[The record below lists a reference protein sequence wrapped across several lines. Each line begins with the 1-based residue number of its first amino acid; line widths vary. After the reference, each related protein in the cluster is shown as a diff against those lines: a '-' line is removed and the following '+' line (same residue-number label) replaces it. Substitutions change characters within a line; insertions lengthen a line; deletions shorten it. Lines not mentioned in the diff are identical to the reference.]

1 MPESALLQISKIL
14 EIGYLHTV
22 LTKAVLF
29 LYMPESNQSFYPQVK
44 EVMKE
49 IRHSEPKMIAFRF
62 RNLQDNRIEGV
73 SSVAKMRWKRRNLV
87 SMPFIMINWLLATV
101 SLFPVMFG
109 ENLFF
114 SILYLLVISCCAHLV
129 LSENQNNH

>member
-1 MPESALLQISKIL
+1 
-14 EIGYLHTV
+14 
-22 LTKAVLF
+22 
-29 LYMPESNQSFYPQVK
+29 
-44 EVMKE
+44 
-49 IRHSEPKMIAFRF
+49 MIAFRF

-129 LSENQNNH
+129 LSENQNNHY